1 MKANHNFQAV
11 LVLKFNA
18 VINTSKIQNESKSQ
32 RYCPSDSITNS
43 CYQYIKD
50 TK

>member
-1 MKANHNFQAV
+1 MKANHNIEIL
-11 LVLKFNA
+11 LVQVYMA

-32 RYCPSDSITNS
+32 RDGYLIYCIAC

>member
-1 MKANHNFQAV
+1 MKANHNSSAYINN
-11 LVLKFNA
+11 KGEA

-32 RYCPSDSITNS
+32 PSPLIPNYRMC